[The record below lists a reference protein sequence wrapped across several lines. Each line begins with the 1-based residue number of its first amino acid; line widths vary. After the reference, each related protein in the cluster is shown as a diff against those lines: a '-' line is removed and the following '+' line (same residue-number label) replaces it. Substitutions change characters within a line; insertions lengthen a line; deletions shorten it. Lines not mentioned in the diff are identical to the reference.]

1 MFRAELMKTAKLD
14 RNIYPKLDVIRI
26 DGDRQY

>member
-1 MFRAELMKTAKLD
+1 MFRAESIETAKLA